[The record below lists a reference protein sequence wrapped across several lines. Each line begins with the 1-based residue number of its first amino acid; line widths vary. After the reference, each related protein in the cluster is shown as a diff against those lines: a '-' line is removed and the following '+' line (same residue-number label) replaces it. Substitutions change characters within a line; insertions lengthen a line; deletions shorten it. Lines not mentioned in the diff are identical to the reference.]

1 MAGILT
7 VNGRRYVA
15 ENFIDNITGS
25 QAITHALTHVE
36 IGTGTTAATPTDTSI
51 ETALATGG
59 RVAINSIT
67 TATNGQN
74 VTATI
79 TAIFPAGFT
88 TGTAISE
95 AVWTTPDG
103 SVIGGR
109 TVFDTPENPPAGR
122 PLTVTLNLPLTAV

>member
-7 VNGRRYVA
+7 PNGERYIA
-15 ENFIDNITGS
+15 ENYVDNITGN

-36 IGTGTTAATPTDTSI
+36 IGTGTTAAASSDTSI
-51 ETALATGG
+51 ETPLAAGG
-59 RVAINSIT
+59 RVAINST
-67 TATNGQN
+67 TTESPGGNT
-74 VTATI
+74 VLRI

-95 AVWTTPDG
+95 AVWTTSDG

-122 PLTVTLNLPLTAV
+122 PLTVTLNLPVNGV